1 MVEGGSRASMGTAN
15 DGSVAGPRAAA
26 GLNDSLWLCPIEDRR
41 ELDST
46 REGMMQGLS
55 LASFVQ
61 FS

>member
-1 MVEGGSRASMGTAN
+1 MGTAK
-15 DGSVAGPRAAA
+15 DGSAAGPRAAA

-55 LASFVQ
+55 LASFAH

>member
-1 MVEGGSRASMGTAN
+1 MGTAK
-15 DGSVAGPRAAA
+15 DGSVAGPLAAA
-26 GLNDSLWLCPIEDRR
+26 GLNDSLWLWPIEDRR

-55 LASFVQ
+55 LASLVH